1 MQKTYTQKTSE
12 IKREW
17 HVIDAQDKV
26 LGRVATE
33 IATKLIGKHKKE
45 YTPHIDAGDYVVVI
59 NAKAVAVT
67 GNKEQDKM
75 YYTHS
80 NFPGGLKSKNLS
92 KLRAQFPERIIEL
105 AVKNMLPKNK
115 LQDQRMARLKV
126 YAGSEHKHK
135 SQLGVSTQEGVS
147 K

>member
-12 IKREW
+12 VTREW
-17 HVIDAQDKV
+17 HLVDAKDQV
-26 LGRVATE
+26 LGRIATD
-33 IATKLIGKHKKE
+33 IATKLIGKRKKE
-45 YTPHIDAGDYVVVI
+45 YTPHIDGGDFVVVI
-59 NAKAVAVT
+59 NARDVAVT

-92 KLRAQFPERIIEL
+92 KLRAQFPERIIEN

-115 LQDQRMARLKV
+115 LQDKRMARLKV
-126 YAGSEHKHK
+126 YAGSEHKHE
-135 SQLGVSTQEGVS
+135 SQLGAS